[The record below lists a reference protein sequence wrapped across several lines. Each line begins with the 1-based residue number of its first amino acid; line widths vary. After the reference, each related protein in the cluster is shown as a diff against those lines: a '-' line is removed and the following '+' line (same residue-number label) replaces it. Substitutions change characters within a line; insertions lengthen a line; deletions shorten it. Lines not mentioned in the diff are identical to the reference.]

1 MISFDSFGTVLKKS
15 PSPCFGFAAHSVPRT
30 RTRARTCTK
39 SDRFMHPLSAL
50 ASLRSRG
57 KRGREREKE
66 RERER
71 EREKERERERDHEG
85 DGLQRR
91 ARAASPLP
99 FPSRSG
105 VLRKIAR
112 AVSRCK
118 VKPKFCSALRAS
130 TAVDSPDTKETAL
143 PNRSQTFAAAGP
155 HAPE

>member
-1 MISFDSFGTVLKKS
+1 MQNCEAYVCMCMHMCICMCACVCIYIHTYTCVCLCSYLQSVHI
-15 PSPCFGFAAHSVPRT
+15 AHEVRRVSHE
-30 RTRARTCTK
+30 RARQ
-39 SDRFMHPLSAL
+39 A
-50 ASLRSRG
+50 G
-57 KRGREREKE
+57 KGWRERGRESKE
-66 RERER
+66 
-71 EREKERERERDHEG
+71 ERERDHEG

-118 VKPKFCSALRAS
+118 VKPKFCSARRAS
-130 TAVDSPDTKETAL
+130 TAVDSPDIKETAL